1 MKKLLTSLAIIS
13 FLFTACEGDRGPQG
27 PEGPPG
33 EDGINVVGQTFEF
46 EDVNFDYFGDD
57 NLYSTVIAVPDEVE
71 VLDSDAILVYRLEV
85 VESDGENVETW
96 SLIPQNFFLDN
107 DRIIQYV
114 YNHTAVDVEILIDGN
129 FDLSDLDTG
138 FTDGQVFRFVVVP
151 SDFAETTNT
160 DVSDFNAVLDALELT
175 ENDVHNIQM

>member
-1 MKKLLTSLAIIS
+1 MKKLLTSLAIIT
-13 FLFTACEGDRGPQG
+13 FLLASCEGDRGPQG

-33 EDGINVVGQTFEF
+33 EDGVNVVGHTFEN

-85 VESDGENVETW
+85 VSIDGENAETW
-96 SLIPQNFFLDN
+96 SLLPQNFFLDD

-114 YNHTAVDVEILIDGN
+114 YNHTSTDVELLIDGN
-129 FDLSDLDTG
+129 FDLSQLDSG

-160 DVSDFNAVLDALELT
+160 DISDFNAVLDALELK
-175 ENDVHNIQM
+175 EKDVLNIQL